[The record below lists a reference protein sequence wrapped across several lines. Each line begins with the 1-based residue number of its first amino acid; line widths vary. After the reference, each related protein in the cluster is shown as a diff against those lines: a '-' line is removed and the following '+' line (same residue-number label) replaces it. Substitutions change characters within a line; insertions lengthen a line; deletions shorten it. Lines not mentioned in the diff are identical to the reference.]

1 MSLAYMRGSTLFFL
15 HASFFGFFSTFT
27 PSTLFKTPLSHCPS
41 ITTDHAP
48 PLSSRLP
55 FFSYMLAYL
64 SAAATDASATNT
76 NKTRRG
82 EVGLRS
88 GGIDRERGGGDGR
101 GENLGREWRS
111 SVSVCVS
118 AKSLGVYLT
127 LSSLEQSRYC
137 PPKRSH
143 HALLSV
149 WENLMHG
156 HTETHTKPKII
167 RNLCDKWSI
176 TSEHNS
182 VFSGKRYCSPS
193 CYG

>member
-27 PSTLFKTPLSHCPS
+27 PSRSLKLLCHTAHLLPLITLPHFRPAFPFSLTCSL
-41 ITTDHAP
+41 IF
-48 PLSSRLP
+48 RLP
-55 FFSYMLAYL
+55 LLMRQQQ
-64 SAAATDASATNT
+64 TQ
-76 NKTRRG
+76 TRRDA
-82 EVGLRS
+82 VKS
-88 GGIDRERGGGDGR
+88 ACY
-101 GENLGREWRS
+101 LGREWRS

-176 TSEHNS
+176 TSEHNL
-182 VFSGKRYCSPS
+182 VFSGERYCSPS